1 MAKYHKSQMKS
12 ARTKAICCTGIF
24 GISLCTILMSV
35 SMGGSFAVA
44 FSKDSK
50 VQMGDSMSLITMNNH
65 KDSNAILAFFDSQ
78 WGDALLAASSGSM
91 LLGIWFSGKSKLIPL
106 AISGIAIMFIG
117 MYSYYSISLQIIG
130 AAIMGFSH
138 LSNYSYKISKLLNI

>member
-1 MAKYHKSQMKS
+1 MARCHTNQMKS

-44 FSKDSK
+44 FSKDSD
-50 VQMGDSMSLITMNNH
+50 VQMSNSMSLIDMHSH
-65 KDSNAILAFFDSQ
+65 KDSNVILAFFDSP
-78 WGDALLAASSGSM
+78 WGDALLVASSGAM
-91 LLGIWFSGKSKLIPL
+91 LLGIWFGGKSKLIPL

-117 MYSYYSISLQIIG
+117 MYSYYSINLQIIG
-130 AAIMGFSH
+130 AAIMGFAH
-138 LSNYSYKISKLLNI
+138 LSNYNYRISKLLNI

>member
-1 MAKYHKSQMKS
+1 MKNV
-12 ARTKAICCTGIF
+12 RTKAICCTGIF

-44 FSKDSK
+44 FSKDSN
-50 VQMGDSMSLITMNNH
+50 VQMSDSMSLITMHNH
-65 KDSNAILAFFDSQ
+65 KDSNVILAFFDSP
-78 WGDALLAASSGSM
+78 WGDALLVASSGAM

-106 AISGIAIMFIG
+106 AISGIVIMFIG

-130 AAIMGFSH
+130 AAIMGFAH
-138 LSNYSYKISKLLNI
+138 LSNYNYRISKLLNI